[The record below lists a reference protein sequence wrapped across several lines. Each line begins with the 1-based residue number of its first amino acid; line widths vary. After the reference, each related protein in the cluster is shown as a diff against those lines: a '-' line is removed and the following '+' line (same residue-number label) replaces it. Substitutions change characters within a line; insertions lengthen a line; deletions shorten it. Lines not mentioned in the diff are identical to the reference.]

1 MTNGM
6 VSTRAAEHFGTVLV
20 AMVTP
25 FDKDMK
31 LDVDAGVKLAA
42 KLVDDGCDGLVLGGT
57 TGESPTTSTAEKLTL
72 IREVKNALGERAKIV
87 AGAGNY
93 STDSSVD
100 LAQQS
105 VNAGA
110 DALLIVTPY
119 YSKPPQEGVYQHFKT
134 VASAVDAPI
143 MLYDIPGRTAT
154 PIAEETAIR
163 LAEVPNIVAIKEA
176 KGDLAAGARL
186 YQKTELALYSGD
198 DPINIPWL
206 SVGATGFVSVVGHCA
221 ARTLRDMRTAFDRG
235 DLAEAL
241 RLNSTMFPLNRAMA
255 RSGGVS
261 FAKAA
266 LDIMGM
272 SVGSPR
278 LPQVPLSDE
287 ARDALLE
294 DLRQAGVVS

>member
-154 PIAEETAIR
+154 PIAEETAMR
-163 LAEVPNIVAIKEA
+163 LAEVPNIVAIKVA

>member
-1 MTNGM
+1 MTNGKE
-6 VSTRAAEHFGTVLV
+6 STRAAEHFGTVLV

-154 PIAEETAIR
+154 PIAEETAMR

>member
-1 MTNGM
+1 M

-154 PIAEETAIR
+154 PIAEETAMR

-287 ARDALLE
+287 ARDVLLE

>member
-25 FDKDMK
+25 FDNDMK

-154 PIAEETAIR
+154 PIAEETAMR

-266 LDIMGM
+266 LDIMGI

>member
-1 MTNGM
+1 M

-154 PIAEETAIR
+154 PIAEETAMR

-198 DPINIPWL
+198 DPMNIPWL

>member
-143 MLYDIPGRTAT
+143 MLYDIPGRSAT
-154 PIAEETAIR
+154 PIAEETAMR

>member
-1 MTNGM
+1 M

-42 KLVDDGCDGLVLGGT
+42 KLVNDGCDGLVLGGT

-72 IREVKNALGERAKIV
+72 IREVKNALGEHAKIV

-154 PIAEETAIR
+154 PIAEETAMR

-294 DLRQAGVVS
+294 GLRQTGVVS

>member
-1 MTNGM
+1 M

-154 PIAEETAIR
+154 PIAEETAMR

-241 RLNSTMFPLNRAMA
+241 CLNSTMFPLNRAMA

>member
-1 MTNGM
+1 M

-154 PIAEETAIR
+154 PIAEETAMR
-163 LAEVPNIVAIKEA
+163 LAEVPSIVAIKEA

>member
-1 MTNGM
+1 M

-154 PIAEETAIR
+154 PIAEETAMR

-206 SVGATGFVSVVGHCA
+206 SVGATGFVSVVGHYA

>member
-1 MTNGM
+1 M

-154 PIAEETAIR
+154 PIAEETAMR

-186 YQKTELALYSGD
+186 YQKTELAPYSGD

>member
-42 KLVDDGCDGLVLGGT
+42 KLVNDGCDGLVLGGT
-57 TGESPTTSTAEKLTL
+57 TGESPTTSTDEKLTL

-154 PIAEETAIR
+154 PIAEETAMR

>member
-1 MTNGM
+1 M

-154 PIAEETAIR
+154 PIAEETALR

>member
-42 KLVDDGCDGLVLGGT
+42 KLVNDGCDGLVLGGT

-154 PIAEETAIR
+154 PIAEETAMR

>member
-1 MTNGM
+1 M

-154 PIAEETAIR
+154 PIAEETAMR

-266 LDIMGM
+266 LDIMGI

>member
-1 MTNGM
+1 M
-6 VSTRAAEHFGTVLV
+6 VSTRAAERFGTVLV

-154 PIAEETAIR
+154 PIAEETAMR

>member
-154 PIAEETAIR
+154 PIAEETAMR

-272 SVGSPR
+272 SVGRPR

>member
-93 STDSSVD
+93 STDSSVH
-100 LAQQS
+100 LAQHS

-154 PIAEETAIR
+154 PIAEETAMR

>member
-1 MTNGM
+1 M

-72 IREVKNALGERAKIV
+72 IREVKNALGERPNIV

-154 PIAEETAIR
+154 PIAEETAMR

>member
-154 PIAEETAIR
+154 PIAEETAMR
-163 LAEVPNIVAIKEA
+163 LAEVPSIVAIKEA

>member
-134 VASAVDAPI
+134 IASAVDAPI

-154 PIAEETAIR
+154 PIAEETAMR

>member
-1 MTNGM
+1 M

-31 LDVDAGVKLAA
+31 LDVDAGVKLAT

-154 PIAEETAIR
+154 PIAEETAMR

>member
-1 MTNGM
+1 M

>member
-154 PIAEETAIR
+154 PIADETAMR

>member
-42 KLVDDGCDGLVLGGT
+42 KLVDDGCDGLALGGT

-154 PIAEETAIR
+154 PIAEETAMR

>member
-42 KLVDDGCDGLVLGGT
+42 KLVDDGCDGLILGGT

-154 PIAEETAIR
+154 PIAEETAMR

>member
-1 MTNGM
+1 M

-154 PIAEETAIR
+154 PIAEETVMR

>member
-1 MTNGM
+1 
-6 VSTRAAEHFGTVLV
+6 
-20 AMVTP
+20 VTP

-154 PIAEETAIR
+154 PIAEETAMR

>member
-1 MTNGM
+1 M

-154 PIAEETAIR
+154 PIAEETAMR

-294 DLRQAGVVS
+294 DLRQAGIVS

>member
-154 PIAEETAIR
+154 PIAEETAMR

>member
-1 MTNGM
+1 M

-93 STDSSVD
+93 STDFSVD

-154 PIAEETAIR
+154 PIAEETAMR

>member
-42 KLVDDGCDGLVLGGT
+42 KLVNDGCDGLVLGGT

-72 IREVKNALGERAKIV
+72 IREVKNALGEHAKIV

-154 PIAEETAIR
+154 PIAEETAMR

-294 DLRQAGVVS
+294 GLRQTGVVS

>member
-1 MTNGM
+1 M

-119 YSKPPQEGVYQHFKT
+119 YSKPPQEGVYQHFKS

-154 PIAEETAIR
+154 PIAEETAMR

-235 DLAEAL
+235 DLADVL
-241 RLNSTMFPLNRAMA
+241 RLNSTIFPLNRAMA

>member
-154 PIAEETAIR
+154 PIAEETAMR

-198 DPINIPWL
+198 DPSNIPWL

>member
-154 PIAEETAIR
+154 PIAEETAMR

-241 RLNSTMFPLNRAMA
+241 RLNSTIFPLNRAMA